1 MACPMLWLCLM
12 SKPIGGQLKRPAR
25 VIAPIAGK
33 ATPHPAQPGKAE
45 AKKNEAAKARG
56 TPEQELQRKC
66 ANVYPEASQ
75 RRCVDEFVRGESDR
89 MMKQGSDLARRLGG

>member
-25 VIAPIAGK
+25 VGAPVAGK
-33 ATPHPAQPGKAE
+33 ATSHPAQPGKAE
-45 AKKNEAAKARG
+45 AKKTEATKARG

-75 RRCVDEFVRGESDR
+75 RRCVDEFVRGETDR
-89 MMKQGSDLARRLGG
+89 LMKHGTDLVRRLGG